1 VSPRHWLACAALL
14 LAATACTET
23 DDVNRTIG
31 TTQLLYV
38 DPGLEWQASD
48 EPERIQAAEWAV
60 PQATLIREGQ
70 SFDMT
75 FGGECRFVDT
85 VAAFARPEGACTSGL
100 VIDSTLEPVQVSLV
114 TTFSM
119 QVTRVEPLILLPM
132 DDEDGDGVANAV
144 DNCPLVPNADQSDIN
159 MDGIGDACTAIN
171 QVTGEAVLDSDADVV
186 PDVFD
191 NCWYISNPLQE
202 DSSDPVNGIGDACV
216 EQTADVQVG
225 GNRQITLDIGPAP
238 LIQPLGRLSFLT
250 PDFNDTR
257 TLSCDW
263 IMRVCELDP
272 AQVRFC
278 TSDNVFVAF
287 GGCS

>member
-38 DPGLEWQASD
+38 DPGVDWQALD
-48 EPERIQAAEWAV
+48 EPQRIQASTWQV
-60 PQATLIREGQ
+60 PAATLTREGE
-70 SFDMT
+70 SFDLT
-75 FGGECRFVDT
+75 FGGECRFFAT
-85 VAAFARPEGACTSGL
+85 VAAFGQPGGACTSGL
-100 VIDSTLEPVQVSLV
+100 VIDATLEPVQVSLV

-119 QVTRVEPLILLPM
+119 QVTRVEPLPLP
-132 DDEDGDGVANAV
+132 DGQDYDADGVSNGT
-144 DNCPLVPNADQSDIN
+144 DNCPLVPNFDQTDGN

-186 PDVFD
+186 PDEFD
-191 NCWYISNPLQE
+191 NCVYVQNPLQE
-202 DSSDPVNGIGDACV
+202 DSSIPVNGIGDACV
-216 EQTADVQVG
+216 EQTAEVQVA
-225 GNRQITLDIGPAP
+225 GNPQITLDLPPAP
-238 LIQPLGRLSFLT
+238 LDQPLGLLSFLT
-250 PDFNDTR
+250 PDLNITR

-263 IMRVCELDP
+263 TLRVCELDP

-287 GGCS
+287 AGCP